1 MKKGITAI
9 LILVCLLL
17 GAATVVLRL
26 TDDSTPPE
34 IHFQENQVTYTEG
47 GAYDALLEGVTA
59 TDNRDG
65 DVTDTLV
72 VERVYPDE
80 TSGQATVVYAARD
93 EHNNIAKASR
103 IVNYSADGSGA
114 AAADEESTEEDAGT
128 DDTAASAGETTA
140 SSEETAP
147 TPSATP
153 EADQES
159 ADGSPRITLT
169 EESIT
174 INQGESVDRLSYVA
188 DIQDDTDDTDELWRN
203 IQIAGDELD
212 RNTPGTY
219 ELIYYVVDS
228 DGNQSNEAVLTITV
242 Q

>member
-1 MKKGITAI
+1 M
-9 LILVCLLL
+9 
-17 GAATVVLRL
+17 
-26 TDDSTPPE
+26 
-34 IHFQENQVTYTEG
+34 
-47 GAYDALLEGVTA
+47 
-59 TDNRDG
+59 
-65 DVTDTLV
+65 
-72 VERVYPDE
+72 
-80 TSGQATVVYAARD
+80 VYAARD

>member
-1 MKKGITAI
+1 MRKGITAV

-17 GAATVVLRL
+17 GAATIVIRL

-34 IHFQENQVTYTEG
+34 IHFQENALTYTEG
-47 GAYDALLEGVTA
+47 ESYDILLEGVTA

-93 EHNNIAKASR
+93 DNNNIAKASR
-103 IVNYSADGSGA
+103 IIGYSADGSAAVQNGEA
-114 AAADEESTEEDAGT
+114 AAEDTAAADPAEEQ
-128 DDTAASAGETTA
+128 TAPE
-140 SSEETAP
+140 EETVPTSTPAP
-147 TPSATP
+147 TPEAEEDLP
-153 EADQES
+153 E
-159 ADGSPRITLT
+159 GSPQITLT
-169 EESIT
+169 TDSVT
-174 INQGESVDRLSYVA
+174 INRGDSVDRLSYVA
-188 DIQDDTDDTDELWRN
+188 DIQDDSDDTDELWRN
-203 IQIAGDELD
+203 IQISGDELD

-228 DGNQSNEAVLTITV
+228 DGNRSNEAVLTVTV

>member
-72 VERVYPDE
+72 VERVYP
-80 TSGQATVVYAARD
+80 G
-93 EHNNIAKASR
+93 
-103 IVNYSADGSGA
+103 
-114 AAADEESTEEDAGT
+114 
-128 DDTAASAGETTA
+128 
-140 SSEETAP
+140 
-147 TPSATP
+147 
-153 EADQES
+153 
-159 ADGSPRITLT
+159 
-169 EESIT
+169 
-174 INQGESVDRLSYVA
+174 
-188 DIQDDTDDTDELWRN
+188 
-203 IQIAGDELD
+203 
-212 RNTPGTY
+212 
-219 ELIYYVVDS
+219 
-228 DGNQSNEAVLTITV
+228 
-242 Q
+242 